1 MSFKNEVRD
10 RKQLLEELVKKLES
24 QQPPKVQGELRGSL
38 HGKTYQYYLRESK
51 SDKNGRYLPKR
62 KMATAQALAQW
73 EYREKLLE
81 ELRRELEMLTDL
93 ARNTELEP
101 WNRAAQQLPLSK
113 QLLLVKPYQSDEEYA
128 AEWSSKEYPKKEISE
143 DASVLETKRG
153 ELVRSKS
160 EVLIA
165 DALYA
170 EGIPYHYEKPLRI
183 RKLGTIHPDFT
194 ILDVKQR
201 REIIWEHLGKMDDYD
216 YRSDAFY
223 RLRCYEEDGFYIGDN
238 MILTFETMKMPLNP
252 RTVRNMIQSI
262 FLN

>member
-1 MSFKNEVRD
+1 MSFKKEVRD
-10 RKQLLEELVKKLES
+10 RRALLEELVKKLEA
-24 QQPPKVQGELRGSL
+24 QKAPKVQGDLRGSL

-62 KMATAQALAQW
+62 EMATAQALAQW
-73 EYREKLLE
+73 EYRGKLLE
-81 ELRRELEMLTDL
+81 ELEAELQALGELERQL
-93 ARNTELEP
+93 ELEP
-101 WNRAAQQLPLSK
+101 WDRAALQLPLSK
-113 QLLLVKPYQSDEEYA
+113 QRLIEKPYLSDEEYA
-128 AEWSSKEYPKKEISE
+128 AEWSRQEYLRKEIPE
-143 DASVLETKRG
+143 DSPAFETKRG

-170 EGIPYHYEKPLRI
+170 AGIPYHYEKPMKS
-183 RKLGTIHPDFT
+183 RKMGTIHPDFT

-201 REIIWEHLGKMDDYD
+201 KEIIWEHLGKMDDFD
-216 YRSDAFY
+216 YRGDAFY
-223 RLRCYEEDGFYIGDN
+223 RLHCYEEDGFYIGDN
-238 MILTFETMKMPLNP
+238 LILTFETVRLPLNP